1 MNRTVLKGWQRR
13 LLSATRLLPWLLL
26 ITLGLTSC
34 ASNPTASVKSLQDCP
49 QLPPIPE
56 TLTQS
61 EQPAVSDYLLKL
73 QAYSQKVQNWLQK
86 VDSSL
91 PD

>member
-1 MNRTVLKGWQRR
+1 MNGKALTDWLR
-13 LLSATRLLPWLLL
+13 LLLTVTRLLPWLLL

-34 ASNPTASVKSLQDCP
+34 ASNPTGSPQSLADCP
-49 QLPPIPE
+49 QLPQIPA

-61 EQPAVSDYLLKL
+61 EQDAVSAYSQKL
-73 QAYSQKVQNWLQK
+73 RDYSQKVQNWLLK